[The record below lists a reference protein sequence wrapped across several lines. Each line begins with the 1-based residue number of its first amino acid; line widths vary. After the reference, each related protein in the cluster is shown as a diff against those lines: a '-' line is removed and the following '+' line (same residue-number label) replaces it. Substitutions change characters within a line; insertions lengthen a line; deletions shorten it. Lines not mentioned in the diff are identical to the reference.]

1 MDYESIDFNSL
12 EIKASV
18 AERWKNKDMAAKAR
32 QAYHDA
38 NVRLMQEL
46 EERKRNKSK
55 ARQQVAFVARV
66 DVEPTYT
73 REQKID
79 DLVAMANKYYS

>member
-1 MDYESIDFNSL
+1 MDYESIDF
-12 EIKASV
+12 KASV

-38 NVRLMQEL
+38 NVRLMKEL
-46 EERKRNKSK
+46 QERKQNKSK
-55 ARQQVAFVARV
+55 ARQQVAFVASV
-66 DVEPTYT
+66 DVAPAYT

-79 DLVAMANKYYS
+79 DLQKNLI